1 MPRLFRQLLAVVCA
15 AAWPWRGPNPKD
27 DDSPLEVS
35 EEFLEVGRPLLIQDL
50 APHSTRCFPLAVEAQ
65 LTLRVLASV
74 VGLAG
79 FPALRA
85 GWTPVR
91 PGLEDGSETG
101 LETLHQVVENKHRE
115 TRFFFCVRTFSLQGC
130 DALLTVLTEESTL
143 VQLRPNYPSVWQL
156 GFGAGAGGPASLAF
170 SVEPDF
176 LEDTRITVLPVSGE
190 VDVAV
195 YANAS
200 VGNCSGRLLKASS
213 LSGPDIVDVPPG
225 HGQLCVLATGRGI
238 VSVVAGPPFPG
249 PFVIP
254 AIPTA
259 GLLTGCEQSRLWVN
273 NGTDITVTAV
283 ADDASEITLGA
294 TLAKEALE
302 NRWKGVVPPGGSGA
316 ALVISGAEVAAAE
329 RSLGLAKK
337 EAAVS
342 LVTCRK
348 DLRSEATRYWLT
360 AVTETGVI
368 SLQDGV
374 VAHASVG
381 EDVWRDFRL
390 LVGTKGEVTLS
401 ASSAGK
407 VSLVADTARREHFL
421 GYRWAAKHNGGNSRA
436 VIRLT
441 TDPQQVSQEVHLLEC
456 RLPCFVYLAA
466 TATAAAGDAA
476 AGLEVLATGTFGEA
490 RFVRLAEGREVEQSL
505 PPKGV
510 QVFEYSLKR
519 NDTAVVI
526 SVSRAS
532 GGAVFQVSA
541 QPDFPES
548 PLTTRRAEAVVLL
561 EPSANAF
568 QAAVHAA
575 EPVLYVRVENPEEK
589 VSSRF
594 SVCARAEGHA
604 KWLHNGVA
612 ADGAVKAW
620 RYDRYRFFVTAA
632 EASELLEMI
641 VEVSPHRGSVVVY
654 ASCEPNQYPWAQ
666 RHDWSKEMSG
676 QESLVFNSSSPKFR
690 PGWIYVAI
698 TSPDLAAYSLRV
710 TWGSGPVQ
718 LKDGFPEKGHV
729 PESAVRWFSLPAAEE
744 QPLAVRVEAVAGVV
758 GICVQEYRPSTR
770 LKRLFRWLGKGWR
783 HAESGWQQELGCGFW
798 AVANASADRLA
809 AVDLPSKGK
818 DSATALALLGLGQ
831 GAANVFGVTA
841 LGGEVVTL
849 LEEQTILVDSLGPSC
864 CMKPPNLR
872 RLYRHFTRVPSGSL
886 QLLVT
891 PLGGNIGGAKLA
903 ARARG
908 QAEWFQVA
916 QAQDGLL
923 QLQIPL
929 DELVGPDLRSLHAG
943 FWLEARLEV
952 QRPLSFS
959 LSLLHDFATR
969 EATPVTTRL
978 VANVPVSGSLSEAA
992 EARYAVQA
1000 NPEEVQ
1006 ICLRPCFG
1014 QVQMLLSYDGLKS
1027 KVQDQIA
1034 AGNCTP
1040 LAAVS
1045 DSLVLERGGAFMW
1058 QSGDYWITSD
1068 TRQLAAAEANI
1079 GLKEVWVLRSANDK
1093 WAATVHDDLP
1103 ELDTHLM
1110 QCAYEDGALLHVMDV
1125 LSVIPEELK
1134 SGKWTEDKAHV
1145 NVKNV
1150 IKGVIFDMMR
1160 ESGIEL
1166 ATRVREEHIQLPDPP
1181 VLNFSH
1187 YMRPCGNFAKKNCE
1201 FSVTFSFDTA
1211 SIGLSSSGWGSEP
1224 EIRYQVLAMEP
1235 AEDLHPDLPCGLL
1248 AAKQQDRV
1256 LASANVKVGKYS
1268 WRHRLEGTLEFERDF
1283 GNTTLVVNVLAT
1295 LVFPSGQ
1302 LLGAASYRAVEL
1314 VPDQLGSPPQVP
1326 YIAGGIALLV
1336 VICLMTRSR
1345 KAGTGQARQ
1354 VSLQEPIEM
1363 QATYDLHEDG
1373 VTGLLQQEHGGYV
1386 PPSV

>member
-568 QAAVHAA
+568 QVAVHAA

-1045 DSLVLERGGAFMW
+1045 DS
-1058 QSGDYWITSD
+1058 
-1068 TRQLAAAEANI
+1068 
-1079 GLKEVWVLRSANDK
+1079 SASVVVRK
-1093 WAATVHDDLP
+1093 
-1103 ELDTHLM
+1103 
-1110 QCAYEDGALLHVMDV
+1110 
-1125 LSVIPEELK
+1125 LSPRASFE
-1134 SGKWTEDKAHV
+1134 
-1145 NVKNV
+1145 
-1150 IKGVIFDMMR
+1150 
-1160 ESGIEL
+1160 IEL

>member
-50 APHSTRCFPLAVEAQ
+50 APHSTRCFPLAVEA
-65 LTLRVLASV
+65 LTSLRVLASV

-156 GFGAGAGGPASLAF
+156 GFGAGAGWGPSGPASLAF

-441 TDPQQVSQEVHLLEC
+441 TDPQQVSQEV
-456 RLPCFVYLAA
+456 
-466 TATAAAGDAA
+466 
-476 AGLEVLATGTFGEA
+476 
-490 RFVRLAEGREVEQSL
+490 
-505 PPKGV
+505 
-510 QVFEYSLKR
+510 FEYSLKR

-526 SVSRAS
+526 SARSRVPAVVLYSRCPPS
-532 GGAVFQVSA
+532 GDPSKKEESGVGAMSW
-541 QPDFPES
+541 PDFPES

-604 KWLHNGVA
+604 KWLHNGAA

-654 ASCEPNQYPWAQ
+654 ASCEPNQSGDLSEMRGPHDVSWPETAEKPLRRKLQPLKALAVPDRGAPVPAALAGAAAPAVELDTARSFAPPQRERPRTAEGAPKLARVSFPAQ
-666 RHDWSKEMSG
+666 LCLRKPKEAPGPPGPFSKPGKFVLPLDTQDAVKEM
-676 QESLVFNSSSPKFR
+676 
-690 PGWIYVAI
+690 VAL
-698 TSPDLAAYSLRV
+698 TANAKGMALTEGTCLTAWTTDMQAFELEPLAARRIDRTLAVEPIELVAERQGGFQEGPIRYGEGFRLRAAGCKDLYLGYEGPGLCWKSGEAPAGTRFSAHGGELGAALTFGRPLSLRR
-710 TWGSGPVQ
+710 
-718 LKDGFPEKGHV
+718 V
-729 PESAVRWFSLPAAEE
+729 PSPPPSTYSDSEEEEATLTRSSAAEE
-744 QPLAVRVEAVAGVV
+744 PQPAGSSPQLLPEAAGYAKEGLYSRAADKADEAV
-758 GICVQEYRPSTR
+758 P
-770 LKRLFRWLGKGWR
+770 
-783 HAESGWQQELGCGFW
+783 
-798 AVANASADRLA
+798 
-809 AVDLPSKGK
+809 
-818 DSATALALLGLGQ
+818 
-831 GAANVFGVTA
+831 VTF
-841 LGGEVVTL
+841 L
-849 LEEQTILVDSLGPSC
+849 
-864 CMKPPNLR
+864 
-872 RLYRHFTRVPSGSL
+872 
-886 QLLVT
+886 
-891 PLGGNIGGAKLA
+891 
-903 ARARG
+903 
-908 QAEWFQVA
+908 
-916 QAQDGLL
+916 
-923 QLQIPL
+923 PL
-929 DELVGPDLRSLHAG
+929 DRPDR
-943 FWLEARLEV
+943 
-952 QRPLSFS
+952 
-959 LSLLHDFATR
+959 
-969 EATPVTTRL
+969 
-978 VANVPVSGSLSEAA
+978 
-992 EARYAVQA
+992 
-1000 NPEEVQ
+1000 
-1006 ICLRPCFG
+1006 
-1014 QVQMLLSYDGLKS
+1014 
-1027 KVQDQIA
+1027 
-1034 AGNCTP
+1034 
-1040 LAAVS
+1040 
-1045 DSLVLERGGAFMW
+1045 
-1058 QSGDYWITSD
+1058 
-1068 TRQLAAAEANI
+1068 
-1079 GLKEVWVLRSANDK
+1079 
-1093 WAATVHDDLP
+1093 
-1103 ELDTHLM
+1103 
-1110 QCAYEDGALLHVMDV
+1110 
-1125 LSVIPEELK
+1125 
-1134 SGKWTEDKAHV
+1134 
-1145 NVKNV
+1145 
-1150 IKGVIFDMMR
+1150 
-1160 ESGIEL
+1160 
-1166 ATRVREEHIQLPDPP
+1166 
-1181 VLNFSH
+1181 
-1187 YMRPCGNFAKKNCE
+1187 
-1201 FSVTFSFDTA
+1201 
-1211 SIGLSSSGWGSEP
+1211 
-1224 EIRYQVLAMEP
+1224 
-1235 AEDLHPDLPCGLL
+1235 
-1248 AAKQQDRV
+1248 
-1256 LASANVKVGKYS
+1256 
-1268 WRHRLEGTLEFERDF
+1268 
-1283 GNTTLVVNVLAT
+1283 
-1295 LVFPSGQ
+1295 
-1302 LLGAASYRAVEL
+1302 
-1314 VPDQLGSPPQVP
+1314 
-1326 YIAGGIALLV
+1326 
-1336 VICLMTRSR
+1336 
-1345 KAGTGQARQ
+1345 
-1354 VSLQEPIEM
+1354 
-1363 QATYDLHEDG
+1363 
-1373 VTGLLQQEHGGYV
+1373 
-1386 PPSV
+1386 